1 MDIAFIPSWLIKIF
15 AKNYTIQHELNILV
29 SNIIVLL
36 TFFLFGRN
44 VIEFINLIPHF
55 CLFDKLVGIECPVCG
70 ITRAFCEISKG
81 NYVNA
86 YYLNLSSFFVYIY
99 FISQI
104 IFRIITLMRNH
115 LIKKIN
121 ILSKINGR
129 ILIGII
135 SINWIIRLL

>member
-121 ILSKINGR
+121 ILSKIIGR